1 MVPHTKR
8 YKEVVQNDAHIRK
21 SIPLEFME
29 NVEAFGVL
37 LSHIFFRQET
47 RDFYRGKRC
56 IWLWLAE
63 FNTSVKARR

>member
-8 YKEVVQNDAHIRK
+8 HKEVVQNDADIRK

-47 RDFYRGKRC
+47 GDFYRGKRC
-56 IWLWLAE
+56 IWLRLAE